1 MLLKFDHLKVFSIIF
16 FLMTFSFF
24 PRQLGIEMQNT
35 SDFMIEIWMKEKGF
49 FFNIS
54 PCSYFFLFH
63 PIIAYGNVN
72 I

>member
-54 PCSYFFLFH
+54 PCYFFFH

>member
-16 FLMTFSFF
+16 FLMTFSLF

-49 FFNIS
+49 FF
-54 PCSYFFLFH
+54 
-63 PIIAYGNVN
+63 
-72 I
+72 

>member
-35 SDFMIEIWMKEKGF
+35 SDSMLLHFI
-49 FFNIS
+49 
-54 PCSYFFLFH
+54 LFD